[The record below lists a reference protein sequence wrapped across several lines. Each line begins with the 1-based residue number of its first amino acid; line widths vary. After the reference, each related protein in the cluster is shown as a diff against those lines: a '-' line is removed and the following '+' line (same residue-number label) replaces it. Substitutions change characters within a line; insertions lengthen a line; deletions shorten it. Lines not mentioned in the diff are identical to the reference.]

1 MGRKLDPGSNLSRKR
16 HGVMARRRW
25 VFGDL
30 RSPAGETME
39 VWGTLT
45 VIRPAGVKEMIPIRG
60 EGHIQDAPADIPGFD
75 ALEFTK
81 AAIPAVI

>member
-1 MGRKLDPGSNLSRKR
+1 
-16 HGVMARRRW
+16 
-25 VFGDL
+25 
-30 RSPAGETME
+30 ME

-60 EGHIQDAPADIPGFD
+60 EGHIQDAPADIQGFD

>member
-1 MGRKLDPGSNLSRKR
+1 
-16 HGVMARRRW
+16 
-25 VFGDL
+25 
-30 RSPAGETME
+30 ME

>member
-1 MGRKLDPGSNLSRKR
+1 MGRKWDPGSNLSRKR

-25 VFGDL
+25 VSGDL

-45 VIRPAGVKEMIPIRG
+45 VIRPAGVKEMVPIGG
-60 EGHIQDAPADIPGFD
+60 EGHIQDTPANIPGFD

-81 AAIPAVI
+81 ATIPAVI